1 MIFDEVMSSEGILKS
16 CKGVAW
22 KVQKI
27 KIVKFI
33 QNQEENLMH
42 FKVIKVSSLND
53 F

>member
-1 MIFDEVMSSEGILKS
+1 MGSEGILKS
-16 CKGVAW
+16 CKGIAW
-22 KVQKI
+22 KVQKFEN
-27 KIVKFI
+27 VKFI